1 MKKSYELTDLSPRE
15 AMDLYPGPGLPIRG
29 GWGYEGEDACIID
42 KDDPIVDKNSPI
54 QFYGTD
60 YEKIFVEQRI
70 YLELVTLP
78 KAEDKYSG
86 IEWNMVQQKLVH
98 HKEKTQDILE
108 YRVTG

>member
-54 QFYGTD
+54 PFYGTD
-60 YEKIFVEQRI
+60 YEKNLCRTKNLSRTC
-70 YLELVTLP
+70 YLTQSGRQVFRYRMEHGT
-78 KAEDKYSG
+78 AE
-86 IEWNMVQQKLVH
+86 
-98 HKEKTQDILE
+98 
-108 YRVTG
+108 TGSP